1 MILNLLC
8 KNSGQRLVSL
18 REVEIVVAAFLFEYV
33 VAVVVV
39 YDLVEVTVLA
49 DADNAGLAVFIVVA
63 VDDAGVSAVVVH
75 IDG

>member
-1 MILNLLC
+1 M
-8 KNSGQRLVSL
+8 LVFL

-39 YDLVEVTVLA
+39 YDLVEVTVPA
-49 DADNAGLAVFIVVA
+49 DADSAGLVVFIVVA

>member
-1 MILNLLC
+1 M
-8 KNSGQRLVSL
+8 LVFL
-18 REVEIVVAAFLFEYV
+18 REVEIVVAAFLFEYI

-39 YDLVEVTVLA
+39 YDLVEVTVPA
-49 DADNAGLAVFIVVA
+49 DADNAGLVVFIVVA

>member
-1 MILNLLC
+1 M
-8 KNSGQRLVSL
+8 
-18 REVEIVVAAFLFEYV
+18 LF
-33 VAVVVV
+33 AVVVV

-63 VDDAGVSAVVVH
+63 VDDAGVSAVVVC

>member
-1 MILNLLC
+1 M
-8 KNSGQRLVSL
+8 LVFL

-39 YDLVEVTVLA
+39 YDLVEVTVPA
-49 DADNAGLAVFIVVA
+49 DADNAGLVVFIVVT

>member
-1 MILNLLC
+1 M
-8 KNSGQRLVSL
+8 LVFL

-39 YDLVEVTVLA
+39 YDLVEVTVPA
-49 DADNAGLAVFIVVA
+49 DADNAGLVVFIVVA

>member
-1 MILNLLC
+1 M
-8 KNSGQRLVSL
+8 LVFL
-18 REVEIVVAAFLFEYV
+18 REVEIVVAAFLFDYV

-39 YDLVEVTVLA
+39 YDLVEVTVPA
-49 DADNAGLAVFIVVA
+49 DADNAGLVVFIVVA

>member
-1 MILNLLC
+1 M
-8 KNSGQRLVSL
+8 LVFL

-39 YDLVEVTVLA
+39 YNLVEVTVPA
-49 DADNAGLAVFIVVA
+49 DADNAGLVVFIVVA